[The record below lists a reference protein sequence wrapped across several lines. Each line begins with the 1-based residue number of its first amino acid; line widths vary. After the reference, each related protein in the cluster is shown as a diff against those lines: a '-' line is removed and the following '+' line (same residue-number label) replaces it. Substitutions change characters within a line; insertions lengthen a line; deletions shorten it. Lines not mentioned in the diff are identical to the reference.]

1 MQDAMRVD
9 ESLPRVYS
17 LCQHLDVMATGQTT
31 NWFLRKHGEGELFG
45 PVPFEQIQDW
55 AASAYI
61 NPQDAVSNDGK
72 TWTKAPM
79 FAELQMDW
87 LIEVPEHPLYGPT
100 STGTLLEFLRMGEIS
115 GETRIVNCCTGET
128 MTVAEAPFQVV
139 AAEEEP
145 PAQGPRGSI
154 KASLQS
160 RIMELETTL
169 LEKRAELATA
179 CQTIAKLEERILE
192 LEARVRDLAG
202 A

>member
-1 MQDAMRVD
+1 
-9 ESLPRVYS
+9 
-17 LCQHLDVMATGQTT
+17 
-31 NWFLRKHGEGELFG
+31 
-45 PVPFEQIQDW
+45 
-55 AASAYI
+55 
-61 NPQDAVSNDGK
+61 
-72 TWTKAPM
+72 
-79 FAELQMDW
+79 
-87 LIEVPEHPLYGPT
+87 
-100 STGTLLEFLRMGEIS
+100 MGEIS

-139 AAEEEP
+139 AAEEP

-192 LEARVRDLAG
+192 LEARMRDLA
-202 A
+202 AA